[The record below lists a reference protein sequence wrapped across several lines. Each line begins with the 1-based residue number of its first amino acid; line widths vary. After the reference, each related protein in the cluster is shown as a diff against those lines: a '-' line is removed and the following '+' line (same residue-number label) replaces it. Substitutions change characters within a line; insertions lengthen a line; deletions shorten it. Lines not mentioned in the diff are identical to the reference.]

1 MYFPNHFQVGQSNH
15 VGALD
20 YIFVLLIAPQFFLSA
35 NRVALWFVQR
45 INSVWSPSC
54 PSFNFMA
61 DVEQAEQAQPLTGGL
76 NPEATPKVIFPVSIC
91 ACCTLKCC
99 CCCGSCLCL
108 LLIAGIVSFLYTFG
122 LSPDCG
128 RPGDYPGAVCNPVSS
143 PCNASSG
150 WECRLFGGCVYG
162 PAVGEMST
170 SQLSLYYRPQC
181 GVLSNGSTSSWSE
194 TYSFEPARIEA
205 PCDVAEVRQILLE
218 AAEAKIQVKAV
229 GGCASLEAIAVTKG
243 VLLETFKLT
252 SIEEEP
258 RQLDAW

>member
-1 MYFPNHFQVGQSNH
+1 
-15 VGALD
+15 
-20 YIFVLLIAPQFFLSA
+20 
-35 NRVALWFVQR
+35 
-45 INSVWSPSC
+45 
-54 PSFNFMA
+54 MA
-61 DVEQAEQAQPLTGGL
+61 DVEQAEHAQPLTGGL
-76 NPEATPKVIFPVSIC
+76 NPEATPKVILPVSIC